1 MQVFQNGGHF
11 LLDFPIRKTEKTVKL
26 GIRWLRLVFVFLGGW
41 FYFLAKFSWGQFW
54 GRKREKYL

>member
-1 MQVFQNGGHF
+1 M
-11 LLDFPIRKTEKTVKL
+11 DFPSRKTEKMVKL
-26 GIRWLRLVFVFLGGW
+26 GIRWLRLAFVFLGGW